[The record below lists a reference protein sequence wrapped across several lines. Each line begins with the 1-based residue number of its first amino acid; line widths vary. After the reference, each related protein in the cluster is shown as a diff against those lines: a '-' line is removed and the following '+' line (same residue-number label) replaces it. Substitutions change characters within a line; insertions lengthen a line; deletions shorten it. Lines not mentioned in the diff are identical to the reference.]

1 MHSKENTKQRK
12 KRTLKIK
19 KKYLP
24 PNVKT
29 RNSSPKHANSSC
41 NSISKANQ
49 PNRKQAR
56 DLNGHYLFKEGIH
69 MATKH
74 MKRCSASLLEKCRW
88 KLQHGLSLLT
98 QNDHPPKDL
107 QRLNCCLGQGEQG
120 ILLHGGRGCKW
131 VGTPTKG
138 DTTEIPSNSVI

>member
-12 KRTLKIK
+12 KRTLKMK

-24 PNVKT
+24 PNLKT
-29 RNSSPKHANSSC
+29 RNSSPKHTNSSC
-41 NSISKANQ
+41 NSIAKANK

-74 MKRCSASLLEKCRW
+74 MKRCSASLLEKC
-88 KLQHGLSLLT
+88 
-98 QNDHPPKDL
+98 
-107 QRLNCCLGQGEQG
+107 
-120 ILLHGGRGCKW
+120 
-131 VGTPTKG
+131 
-138 DTTEIPSNSVI
+138 